1 MIIGGLLIFSVAL
14 ISGLI
19 DILGGGLALGGLFLV
34 ATPIVDGFIAF
45 IITSVLGLSMFL
57 V

>member
-1 MIIGGLLIFSVAL
+1 MIIGGLLIFLVAL
-14 ISGLI
+14 ISGAM

-34 ATPIVDGFIAF
+34 ATPIVDGWIAF
-45 IITSVLGLSMFL
+45 ITVSVLGLSMFL

>member
-1 MIIGGLLIFSVAL
+1 MIICGLLIFSVAV
-14 ISGLI
+14 ISGVI

-45 IITSVLGLSMFL
+45 IITSVLGLSIFL

>member
-14 ISGLI
+14 ISGVI
-19 DILGGGLALGGLFLV
+19 DILGGGLALGGIFLV
-34 ATPIVDGFIAF
+34 ATPIVDGFIAL
-45 IITSVLGLSMFL
+45 IITSVLGLAMFL

>member
-1 MIIGGLLIFSVAL
+1 MIIGGLLIFSVAV
-14 ISGLI
+14 ISGVM

-45 IITSVLGLSMFL
+45 IVVSVLGLSMFL